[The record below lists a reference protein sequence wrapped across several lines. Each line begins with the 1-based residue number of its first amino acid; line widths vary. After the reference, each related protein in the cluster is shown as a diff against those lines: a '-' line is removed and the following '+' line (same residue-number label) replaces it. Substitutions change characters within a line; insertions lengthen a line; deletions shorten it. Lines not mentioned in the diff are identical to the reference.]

1 MHNATEFHLLAINY
15 NAAYDQLSASM
26 AESFLHSVDDNVFV
40 SNLVFQNS
48 WDEAEQVE
56 EGRTLNIDILT
67 GKNQTAT
74 AFGQNDEVNSS
85 PQTIL
90 SVASFPWPFY
100 VVSVAMDYQ
109 TLKINR
115 GRNQRVKLVAV
126 QIQDGIASLADIC
139 GIDICNVTK
148 SPATTNGINALGIVE
163 ATDDGVLINLYGN
176 ILRTGAGSFLN
187 WQGNDNRSLLVGGI
201 GNATNDASGN
211 QALFY
216 DVYTRS
222 TQGAEPPTDG
232 YTSKAGIAA
241 YMLIQTPIQRVS
253 PMDVAN
259 VGMGGANLFSCILL
273 ADEHIIPPFNTNKV
287 GCNYYLLNRRHT
299 KFRYMGEKGFE
310 FFPWVD
316 LPGRVAKVARY
327 VTCFQFASS
336 QPRTGG
342 QILNVNSPQNL

>member
-1 MHNATEFHLLAINY
+1 MGET
-15 NAAYDQLSASM
+15 
-26 AESFLHSVDDNVFV
+26 FLRSVDDNVFV

-48 WDEAEQVE
+48 WDEAEQVD

-74 AFGQNDEVNSS
+74 AFGQNDEISSS

-90 SVASFPWPFY
+90 SAASFPWPFY

-126 QIQDGIASLADIC
+126 QIQAGIASLADVC
-139 GIDICNVTK
+139 GTDITNVTK
-148 SPATTNGINALGIVE
+148 SPSTSNGINALGLVE
-163 ATDDGVLINLYGN
+163 ATDDGTLINLYGN

-187 WQGNDNRSLLVGGI
+187 WQGNVNRSLISSGI
-201 GNATNDASGN
+201 GNATNDASAN

-222 TQGAEPPTDG
+222 TQGAESPTDV
-232 YTSKAGIAA
+232 YTTKAGVAA
-241 YMLIQTPIQRVS
+241 YMYIQTNIQRVA

-259 VGMGGANLFSCILL
+259 VGMGGANVFSAIMY
-273 ADEHIIPPFNTNKV
+273 ADEHIVPPFNTTKV
-287 GCNYYLLNRRHT
+287 GANYYFVNRRHT

-316 LPGRVAKVARY
+316 LPNRVAKVARY
-327 VTCFQFASS
+327 VTCFQFVSS

-342 QILNVNSPQNL
+342 QLLNINSPANL

>member
-1 MHNATEFHLLAINY
+1 MELCVIAINY
-15 NAAYDQLSASM
+15 NAAYDQLSGSM
-26 AESFLHSVDDNVFV
+26 AEVFLHSVDDNVFV

-48 WDEAEQVE
+48 WDEAEQVD
-56 EGRTLNIDILT
+56 EGRTLNLDLLV

-74 AFGQNDEVNSS
+74 AFGQNDEINSA

-115 GRNQRVKLVAV
+115 GRNMRVKLVAV
-126 QIQDGIASLADIC
+126 QIQAGIGSLADVC
-139 GIDICNVTK
+139 GIDICNATK
-148 SPATTNGINALGIVE
+148 SPATQNGINSLGIVE
-163 ATDDGVLINLYGN
+163 ATDDGTLINLYGN
-176 ILRTGAGSFLN
+176 ILRTGAGSLAT
-187 WQGNDNRSLLVGGI
+187 WQGNDNRSLLVSGI

-216 DVYTRS
+216 DVYTRA

-232 YTSKAGIAA
+232 YTSKAGISA
-241 YMLIQTPIQRVS
+241 YMFIQTPIQRVA

-273 ADEHIIPPFNTNKV
+273 ADEHIVPPFNSTKV

-316 LPGRVAKVARY
+316 LPNRVAKVARY

-342 QILNVNSPQNL
+342 QILNINSPANL